1 MTPPTNPALG
11 FYRQHKVK
19 VGVVLITALLVFWL
33 VVAFQRSFLLLGDP
47 EPVAKALG
55 VGYLLLPCIGAWAL
69 IRELL
74 FGARTEQMARR
85 LDAEGGLPVDDL
97 PRTPAGRIVRSA
109 ADAAFPAFQAEVEA
123 DPENWRSWFRLSC
136 AYDAAGD
143 RKRARRA
150 MRDAAKLYRQHGAGA
165 AR

>member
-1 MTPPTNPALG
+1 MNGIVA
-11 FYRQHKVK
+11 FYREHSVRL
-19 VGVVLITALLVFWL
+19 GVLLVTALLVFWL

-47 EPVAKALG
+47 DPVAKALG

-74 FGARTEQMARR
+74 FGARTQSMARHLER
-85 LDAEGGLPVDDL
+85 EGGLPVDDL

-109 ADAAFPAFQAEVEA
+109 ADEAFPPYQAAVEA
-123 DPENWRSWFRLSC
+123 DPENWRTWFRLSC

-150 MRDAAKLYRQHGAGA
+150 MRDAAKLYS